1 MKKEYK
7 KLLFVAAVLIL
18 AFVGIRMTGVHEH
31 ISLDN
36 ARQLETWVSQYGM
49 MGPVVFI
56 LIYILACVL
65 FLPGLPVTIVGA
77 LAFGAVRG
85 TIFSSIGSIL
95 GATAAFL
102 IARYAARGMVE
113 KWVKGNEQFEKIDKG
128 VQKNGWRML
137 MITRMVPI
145 FPFNLQNFAYG
156 LTKIKLRTYI
166 LVSWICMLPAAIAYN
181 FMAGSVVSGEGDL
194 GMTFLYLGIGAV
206 FFVIVSFIPGYLSK
220 KRGVEMEDLK
230 TK

>member
-7 KLLFVAAVLIL
+7 KLLLVAAGLIL
-18 AFVGIRMTGVHEH
+18 AFIGIRVTGLHEY

-56 LIYILACVL
+56 IIYILACIV

-85 TIFSSIGSIL
+85 AVFSSIGSIL

-102 IARYAARGMVE
+102 IARYAARDMVE
-113 KWVKGNEQFEKIDKG
+113 KWIEGNRQFEKIDKG

-137 MITRMVPI
+137 MITRMVPL

-166 LVSWICMLPAAIAYN
+166 LVSWICMLPGVIAYN

-194 GMTFLYLGIGAV
+194 RKTFLYLAIGAL
-206 FFVIVSFIPGYLSK
+206 FFVIISFIPGYLSK
-220 KRGVEMEDLK
+220 KRGEEMEEYK
-230 TK
+230 IK

>member
-1 MKKEYK
+1 MKKDYK
-7 KLLFVAAVLIL
+7 KLLAVAAVLVL
-18 AFVGIRMTGVHEH
+18 AFIAIRISGVHEY

-36 ARQLETWVSQYGM
+36 ARQLESWVSQYGAL
-49 MGPVVFI
+49 GPVVFI
-56 LIYILACVL
+56 LIYIVACIL
-65 FLPGLPVTIVGA
+65 FLPGLPITIVGA

-85 TIFSSIGSIL
+85 TIFSSIGSVL

-102 IARYAARGMVE
+102 IARYAARAMVE
-113 KWVKGNEQFEKIDKG
+113 RKIRDNKQFEKIDKG
-128 VQKNGWRML
+128 VQKHGWRML

-156 LTKIKLRTYI
+156 LTKIKLSTYI

-194 GMTFLYLGIGAV
+194 GATFLYLGVGAV
-206 FFVIVSFIPGYLSK
+206 FFVLISFIPGYISK
-220 KRGVEMEDLK
+220 KRSADIEELK
-230 TK
+230 G